1 MIFWPPLSYEFNF
14 IVSPKSYFNWAEV
27 INFQHYQEKPMK
39 LVVKRMS
46 ETDFTFFKQ
55 LNSNFDNLTNPI
67 YLGNSQPFEY
77 QNENMYGHVFSYC
90 YNDLDIFDVL
100 PKEAPVTYRL
110 SYKGLSIDTNDI
122 QIEYFDVRSI
132 ENSNSPIFSLIF
144 YPNDFTD
151 TIFFKD
157 YFRSSLDQNWEF
169 TEFIRND
176 DPIEYQIWTHYIEK
190 STGKKLYYK
199 SANFTYDYKSSQ
211 QIIIDIPL
219 GRYWCIYSAFVC

>member
-1 MIFWPPLSYEFNF
+1 
-14 IVSPKSYFNWAEV
+14 
-27 INFQHYQEKPMK
+27 MK